1 MAEPAPRSP
10 LSQQEA
16 IALGVAALGH
26 VALIAALVV
35 LKPADPPPPPPGRM
49 AVSLTNETGLVSAAP
64 DPQPDAALDAGP
76 ELGEIAPP
84 PEPEP
89 ILEAKAEAIP
99 PPIPRAQ
106 AKPLPRPPLPR
117 PQIRPLTPQAKPAV
131 RPPLNRPPNTRPP
144 RAGTRPG
151 STSFDNAFRDGIP
164 GGNNKGPGKNPPAEV
179 TGAQRNSWT
188 SLIGSR
194 VRGPWNAC
202 KVTGLDIEQLY
213 VDISFVLATDGT
225 ILSIGEPV
233 VGGVT
238 PANRTQVAPFKACAV
253 RAIKLAAP
261 FTGLP
266 PQFYNDWKS
275 RKLRLRK
282 REQ

>member
-1 MAEPAPRSP
+1 MAETAPRPP

-16 IALGVAALGH
+16 IALGLAALGH
-26 VALIAALVV
+26 VALVAALV
-35 LKPADPPPPPPGRM
+35 LAKPADPPPPPAGRM
-49 AVSLTNETGLVSAAP
+49 AVSLTSETGLISTAP

-76 ELGEIAPP
+76 VVGDMAPL

-89 ILEAKAEAIP
+89 IPLAKAEQLRQPAP
-99 PPIPRAQ
+99 A
-106 AKPLPRPPLPR
+106 LR
-117 PQIRPLTPQAKPAV
+117 PQVRLLTPQAKPV
-131 RPPLNRPPNTRPP
+131 PRPPVRQPPNTRPP
-144 RAGTRPG
+144 RAGTNPG
-151 STSFDNAFRDGIP
+151 NASFDNAFRDGIP
-164 GGNNKGPGKNPPAEV
+164 GGNNKGPNKNPPAEA
-179 TGAQRNSWT
+179 TGALRNSWT
-188 SLIGSR
+188 SLIGSK
-194 VRGPWNAC
+194 VRAPWNAC

-213 VDISFVLATDGT
+213 VDISFVLATDGS

-233 VGGVT
+233 VGGVN

-261 FTGLP
+261 FAGLP
-266 PQFYNDWKS
+266 PQFHNDWKS

>member
-1 MAEPAPRSP
+1 MAETAPRSP

-16 IALGVAALGH
+16 IALGLAALGH
-26 VALIAALVV
+26 VALLAALVW
-35 LKPADPPPPPPGRM
+35 LKPADPPRPLPSRM
-49 AVSLTNETGLVSAAP
+49 AVSLTSETGLISTAP
-64 DPQPDAALDAGP
+64 DPQLDAALDAGP
-76 ELGEIAPP
+76 VVGDIAPL

-89 ILEAKAEAIP
+89 IPLAKAAP
-99 PPIPRAQ
+99 LRQPAPALR
-106 AKPLPRPPLPR
+106 PLPK
-117 PQIRPLTPQAKPAV
+117 PLTPQAKPV
-131 RPPLNRPPNTRPP
+131 TRPQPNTRPP
-144 RAGTRPG
+144 RAGTTPG
-151 STSFDNAFRDGIP
+151 NASFDNAFRDGIP
-164 GGNNKGPGKNPPAEV
+164 GGNNKGPNKNPPAEA
-179 TGAQRNSWT
+179 TGALRNSWT
-188 SLIGSR
+188 SLIGSK

-213 VDISFVLATDGT
+213 VDISFVLATDGS
-225 ILSIGEPV
+225 ILSIGEPA

-266 PQFYNDWKS
+266 PQFHNDWKS

>member
-1 MAEPAPRSP
+1 MTETAPRNP

-16 IALGVAALGH
+16 IALGIAALGH
-26 VALIAALVV
+26 VTLVAALVL
-35 LKPADPPPPPPGRM
+35 LKPADPLPPPPSRM
-49 AVSLTNETGLVSAAP
+49 AVSLTSETGLVSAAR
-64 DPQPDAALDAGP
+64 DAQPDAALDAGP
-76 ELGEIAPP
+76 EVGDMAPL

-89 ILEAKAEAIP
+89 IALAKA
-99 PPIPRAQ
+99 Q
-106 AKPLPRPPLPR
+106 ASPVPAPR
-117 PQIRPLTPQAKPAV
+117 PQVRQLTPQAKPVTRLPV
-131 RPPLNRPPNTRPP
+131 RQPPNTRPP
-144 RAGTRPG
+144 RPGTNPG
-151 STSFDNAFRDGIP
+151 NSSFDNAFRDGIP

-188 SLIGSR
+188 SLIGSK

-213 VDISFVLATDGT
+213 VDISFVLAADGT
-225 ILSIGEPV
+225 IQSIAEPA

-266 PQFYNDWKS
+266 PQFHSDWKS

>member
-1 MAEPAPRSP
+1 MAETAPRPP

-16 IALGVAALGH
+16 IALGIAALGH
-26 VALIAALVV
+26 VALVAAMV
-35 LKPADPPPPPPGRM
+35 LLKAADPLPPPPSRM
-49 AVSLTNETGLVSAAP
+49 AVSLTSEAGLISAAP

-76 ELGEIAPP
+76 VVGDMAPP

-89 ILEAKAEAIP
+89 IPLAKAQTL
-99 PPIPRAQ
+99 PIPA
-106 AKPLPRPPLPR
+106 AR
-117 PQIRPLTPQAKPAV
+117 PQVRPLTPQAKPTS
-131 RPPLNRPPNTRPP
+131 RPPARTPPNTNPP
-144 RAGTRPG
+144 RPGTKPG
-151 STSFDNAFRDGIP
+151 SSSFDNAFRDGIP
-164 GGNNKGPGKNPPAEV
+164 GGNNKGPNKNPPAEA
-179 TGAQRNSWT
+179 TGALRNSWT
-188 SLIGSR
+188 SLIGSK

-213 VDISFVLATDGT
+213 VDISFVLATDGS
-225 ILSIGEPV
+225 ILSIGEPA

-261 FTGLP
+261 FADLP
-266 PQFYNDWKS
+266 PQVHNDWKS
-275 RKLRLRK
+275 RKLRLKK